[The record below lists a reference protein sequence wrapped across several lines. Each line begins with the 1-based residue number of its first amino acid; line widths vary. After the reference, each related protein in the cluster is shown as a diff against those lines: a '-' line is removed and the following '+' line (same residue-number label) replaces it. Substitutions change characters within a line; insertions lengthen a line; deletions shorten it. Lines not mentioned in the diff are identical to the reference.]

1 MRCEM
6 KKNKVQNTGLYHLRQ
21 ARKAGRVHS
30 RDKLKQQ
37 GKAREVI
44 SSPRSLEI
52 HESSWKE
59 FSDWVVKEYDV
70 KTLGKVNK
78 EMLNEFIK
86 YKSENGG
93 RNGKGA
99 SVKTLKTYITGV
111 NKVMLISG
119 RWDKNDMPSL
129 KKMDIKIKEEQKRIY
144 KKESASDWLNKN
156 QKVYERHKEY
166 IDTVRAFGLRSREM
180 KDLSK
185 GSFFYDTKKDK
196 MFATVIG
203 KGGKLRTVEST
214 KEMNEKMKE
223 QYSRIA
229 LKGDIS
235 SFKSNKEKLLEYTKK
250 QPLELRA
257 AYNEHI
263 PKHIFRSEYA
273 QTLLKEKTEEYKSDR
288 AVLKAYSGLKIEDKY
303 KDIETTI
310 KGHRGAVR
318 AFYEVSEN
326 LGHNR
331 LDVLTK
337 YI

>member
-1 MRCEM
+1 MA
-6 KKNKVQNTGLYHLRQ
+6 K
-21 ARKAGRVHS
+21 
-30 RDKLKQQ
+30 
-37 GKAREVI
+37 
-44 SSPRSLEI
+44 
-52 HESSWKE
+52 
-59 FSDWVVKEYDV
+59 
-70 KTLGKVNK
+70 
-78 EMLNEFIK
+78 
-86 YKSENGG
+86 
-93 RNGKGA
+93 
-99 SVKTLKTYITGV
+99 
-111 NKVMLISG
+111 
-119 RWDKNDMPSL
+119 
-129 KKMDIKIKEEQKRIY
+129 
-144 KKESASDWLNKN
+144 
-156 QKVYERHKEY
+156 
-166 IDTVRAFGLRSREM
+166 
-180 KDLSK
+180 
-185 GSFFYDTKKDK
+185 
-196 MFATVIG
+196 
-203 KGGKLRTVEST
+203 T
-214 KEMNEKMKE
+214 KEMKE

-303 KDIETTI
+303 KDMETTI

>member
-1 MRCEM
+1 
-6 KKNKVQNTGLYHLRQ
+6 
-21 ARKAGRVHS
+21 
-30 RDKLKQQ
+30 
-37 GKAREVI
+37 
-44 SSPRSLEI
+44 
-52 HESSWKE
+52 
-59 FSDWVVKEYDV
+59 
-70 KTLGKVNK
+70 
-78 EMLNEFIK
+78 
-86 YKSENGG
+86 
-93 RNGKGA
+93 
-99 SVKTLKTYITGV
+99 
-111 NKVMLISG
+111 MLISG

-129 KKMDIKIKEEQKRIY
+129 KKMDIKIRDEQKRIY
-144 KKESASDWLNKN
+144 KKESASDWFNKN

-185 GSFFYDTKKDK
+185 GSFFYDTKQDK
-196 MFATVIG
+196 MFVSVIG
-203 KGGKLRTVEST
+203 KGGKMRTVEST

-223 QYSRIA
+223 QYARIA

-250 QPLELRA
+250 QPLEIRG

-273 QTLLKEKTEEYKSDR
+273 KTLLEEKIKQYSVNGEHRAYTTISKEDMGR
-288 AVLKAYSGLKIEDKY
+288 
-303 KDIETTI
+303 DIETTI
-310 KGHRGAVR
+310 KGHTGSVR
-318 AFYEVSEN
+318 AFYEVSAN